1 MCSLVISSIAILIM
15 DMGEAINELVAK
27 GQDLLNR
34 LRSPEGRTVTDMDLH
49 ILRVQLQLLDSEV
62 VYMQHMRG
70 RKTGS
75 EDPQV

>member
-1 MCSLVISSIAILIM
+1 M
-15 DMGEAINELVAK
+15 DLGEAINEIVTK

-62 VYMQHMRG
+62 VYMQQMRG